1 MIEGTKKKLR
11 EAGFF
16 LQRLVEE
23 ERHIYRPEPEARDFY
38 LSAFLSA
45 ARSVGDFIGVEEGE
59 RYREWF
65 EHRKLS
71 LSDEERD
78 LLRFTNDQRVQSVHI
93 RGPNVQANITHA
105 PIHELQRELHERGG
119 SLEIRA
125 GGVPGSPL
133 PLPKV
138 EKSTLSFSELPDS
151 DVSDVCGRYLELLAR
166 VLSEY
171 EQFVVADHPGAA

>member
-23 ERHIYRPEPEARDFY
+23 ERHIYRPEPEARDHY

-45 ARSVGDFIGVEEGE
+45 ARSVGDFIGAEEGE

-65 EHRKLS
+65 AQRKLN
-71 LSDEERD
+71 LSEEERD
-78 LLRFTNDQRVQSVHI
+78 LLKFTNDQRIQSVHI
-93 RGPNVQANITHA
+93 RGPSVQTNFVHV
-105 PIHELQRELHERGG
+105 PLHELQKELQERGG
-119 SLEIRA
+119 SLEVQA

-133 PLPKV
+133 PLPQV
-138 EKSTLSFSELPDS
+138 GKSTLSFSELPGSNVPDL
-151 DVSDVCGRYLELLAR
+151 CARYLELLAR
-166 VLSEY
+166 LLSEY
-171 EQFVVADHPGAA
+171 EQSVVAHHSGAA